1 MSDSRA
7 CQELHILC
15 VDAGC
20 ALADL
25 RAKWEPILADAP
37 SDPKIKEYDERYMRP
52 LKLDGLKLL
61 KSLVELEESL
71 NDPVM
76 CKVVL

>member
-1 MSDSRA
+1 MCESRA
-7 CQELHILC
+7 SQELHILC
-15 VDAGC
+15 VNADC

-37 SDPKIKEYDERYMRP
+37 NDPKIKEFDERYMRQ

-61 KSLVELEESL
+61 KSLVELEEAL
-71 NDPVM
+71 NDPCM
-76 CKVVL
+76 CKVVF

>member
-1 MSDSRA
+1 MSDSRV

-25 RAKWEPILADAP
+25 RAKGEPILADAP
-37 SDPKIKEYDERYMRP
+37 SDPKIKDFDERYMRP

-61 KSLVELEESL
+61 KSLVELEEALS
-71 NDPVM
+71 DPCM
-76 CKVVL
+76 RKVVL

>member
-1 MSDSRA
+1 MCESRA
-7 CQELHILC
+7 SQELHILC

-37 SDPKIKEYDERYMRP
+37 NDPKIKEFDERYMRP

-61 KSLVELEESL
+61 KSLVELEKAL
-71 NDPVM
+71 NDPCL
-76 CKVVL
+76 CKVVF

>member
-1 MSDSRA
+1 MCESRA
-7 CQELHILC
+7 SQELHILC

-25 RAKWEPILADAP
+25 RDKWEPILADAP
-37 SDPKIKEYDERYMRP
+37 NDPKIKEFDERYMRP

-61 KSLVELEESL
+61 KSLVELEEAL
-71 NDPVM
+71 NDPCL
-76 CKVVL
+76 CKVVF

>member
-7 CQELHILC
+7 SQELHFLF
-15 VDAGC
+15 VDAVC

-37 SDPKIKEYDERYMRP
+37 NDPKIKEFDERYMRP

-61 KSLVELEESL
+61 KSLAELEKAL
-71 NDPVM
+71 NDPCM
-76 CKVVL
+76 KVVF

>member
-1 MSDSRA
+1 MCESRA
-7 CQELHILC
+7 SQELHILC
-15 VDAGC
+15 VNAGC

-37 SDPKIKEYDERYMRP
+37 NDPKIKEFDERYMRP

-61 KSLVELEESL
+61 KSLVELEEAL
-71 NDPVM
+71 NDPCM
-76 CKVVL
+76 CKVVF